1 MIKFIMLYP
10 LNEVWLIISSL
21 ILCVGNKCITQVPF
35 CGLAKTV
42 NVVANYIATQ
52 FIGYG
57 S

>member
-10 LNEVWLIISSL
+10 LNEVWQIISSL

-42 NVVANYIATQ
+42 NVVTNYIATQ